1 MCIRDSIWTFVF
13 QLNFGE
19 INAIR
24 AEQLKKSL
32 VDQIGYVA
40 ESFAVCRKR
49 RVSASVADE
58 KKECLE
64 FFDFETIM
72 ILDPAV
78 QKQFIGSADAVKLNF
93 NQLDRINF

>member
-1 MCIRDSIWTFVF
+1 M
-13 QLNFGE
+13 
-19 INAIR
+19 
-24 AEQLKKSL
+24 
-32 VDQIGYVA
+32 
-40 ESFAVCRKR
+40 
-49 RVSASVADE
+49 SASVADE

-78 QKQFIGSADAVKLNF
+78 QKQFVGSADTVKLNF